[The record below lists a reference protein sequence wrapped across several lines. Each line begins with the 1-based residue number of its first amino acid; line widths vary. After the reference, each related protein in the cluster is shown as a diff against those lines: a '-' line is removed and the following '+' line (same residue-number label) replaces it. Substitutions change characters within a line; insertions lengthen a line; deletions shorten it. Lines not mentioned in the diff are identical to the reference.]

1 MKFIELWVTE
11 FPAPI
16 YVNANCIEQI
26 YPGGPETVLVKLTS
40 GQVYELLIPTLAE
53 DSSYEIVIDEII
65 AGINLQM
72 K

>member
-40 GQVYELLIPTLAE
+40 GQVYELSTPCGDDE
-53 DSSYEIVIDEII
+53 DYYEVVVEEII
-65 AGINLQM
+65 AGVKLQM
-72 K
+72 Q